1 MKLVQGVSTKK
12 VLAYTL
18 LPGIVPRL
26 RDFASSGFCWLASL
40 MASLYAAVGLLPAN
54 HPYLNGANTGR
65 FGMRHVMVEAGRRLK
80 FDRHHVD
87 QLVIYFTLLTGF
99 VLLLA
104 QIAILVF
111 SFVFQ
116 PALAGP
122 LPFLGLF
129 VTPDPVDDV
138 AYMLLDRVFA
148 VPDLYGSRFDPAIIG
163 MTPFSHALHELFQF
177 YNQAMLIVGVFILL
191 YYIIILVAETAQSG
205 TPFGKRFDSV
215 WAPIRLVF
223 AIGLLVPLNY
233 GYNSAQY
240 IVLYAAKYGSSFATN
255 GWHIYNRT
263 VVGTGIVCGL
273 GGSSNAIGECD
284 DHLIATP
291 RAQNIMHLVQF
302 MTIARACKVA
312 YENVY
317 RGPDAANPAMEI
329 KPYLVRKTATGQEYR
344 EVMLG
349 GSVSPTW
356 QEAVEFYNYGDIL
369 IVFGHQDDSYTKDNG
384 SVRPYCGELVVST
397 SDVTQPGVTDLQE
410 MYYGPLVM
418 SIWEYD
424 AIGDL
429 GRKAAA
435 MYIPSFANQYGD
447 PCSIEIGGNSSLWG
461 DVGACSN
468 GRSSG
473 FPNAVYGHSM
483 ETTYTAVVE
492 GMVQVSRDIMVT
504 NLNMSVTNEIL
515 DRGWGGAGIWYNQIA
530 EWNGSLFSAVIN
542 IPTPKTMP
550 LIMKEVES
558 QKAGADQDAS
568 VCERYTPYLA
578 TKDRSADIQLDAA
591 ARPIAEML
599 NSLYK
604 YWRCQNPTER
614 TENKASGNVVFDTLG
629 AIFGLQ
635 GLFTIRENATT
646 HPMAQ
651 LAGIGRGIVESA
663 IRNLMAAMT
672 FSFLGGYA
680 EIIEPHRGGGW
691 HVASGIAIT
700 LTTMGLS
707 IGFILYYVLPFLPFM
722 YFYFAVGAWLKSVF
736 EAMVGVPLWALA
748 HLRIHGNGLHGDTAL
763 NGYFLIFEIFVR
775 PILTVFGLLAS
786 MVIFAAMVRTLNGIF
801 PMVTANLTGFD
812 ADSPKVSG
820 KILGIEFKRAVV
832 DEFFFTV
839 IYTVIVYMIG
849 LSSFKMIDMVPNEI
863 LRWMGNNAAS
873 FAKQEDINGSMSTF
887 INYAAISGAGLA
899 SKAAGAANQSARVL
913 GNVAGFPFGMM
924 ANATRDKGAQ
934 ARGAPGD
941 GGGGSGGSG
950 GGGSGGGGT
959 P

>member
-1 MKLVQGVSTKK
+1 MKFVQGVSTKK
-12 VLAYTL
+12 VLTYTL

-26 RDFASSGFCWLASL
+26 RDFASSGFTWLASL

-80 FDRHHVD
+80 FDRQHAD
-87 QLVIYFTLLTGF
+87 QIVIYFTLLTGF

-104 QIAILVF
+104 QIALLVF

-116 PALAGP
+116 PALAGA
-122 LPFLGLF
+122 PFLGLF
-129 VTPDPVDDV
+129 VTPDPENDV

-148 VPDLYGSRFDPAIIG
+148 VPDLYGSRFDPAIVG
-163 MTPFSHALHELFQF
+163 MTPFSSGLHELFQF

-255 GWHIYNRT
+255 GWNVYNET
-263 VVGTGIVCGL
+263 VAAAGIACGL
-273 GGSSNAIGECD
+273 GGSSNAVGECD

-291 RAQNIMHLVQF
+291 RTQDVIHLIQF
-302 MTIARACKVA
+302 VSIARACKVA
-312 YENVY
+312 YDHVY
-317 RGPDAANPAMEI
+317 RGAAGSPPQREI
-329 KPYLVRKTATGQEYR
+329 RPYLVRKTAAGQEYQ
-344 EVMLG
+344 EVTNG
-349 GSVSPTW
+349 PSPGW
-356 QEAVEFYNYGDIL
+356 QQAVQFYNYGDIL
-369 IVFGHQDDSYTKDNG
+369 VVFGDQNDLYTKDTG
-384 SVRPYCGELVVST
+384 SVKPYCGELIIPT
-397 SDVTQPGVTDLQE
+397 NDVTQPGPVDIQE
-410 MYYGPLVM
+410 MYYAMVM
-418 SIWEYD
+418 TMWDD
-424 AIGDL
+424 ARFDEL
-429 GRKAAA
+429 GQKAAA
-435 MYIPSFANQYGD
+435 MYDMSPPGVGPCQVQISVGDVGPCNNGRSNSFPDATFGQEINDAYFATSGAI
-447 PCSIEIGGNSSLWG
+447 IEIG
-461 DVGACSN
+461 
-468 GRSSG
+468 
-473 FPNAVYGHSM
+473 
-483 ETTYTAVVE
+483 
-492 GMVQVSRDIMVT
+492 RDAMVT
-504 NLNMSVTNEIL
+504 NLNMTVTQEML

-530 EWNGSLFSAVIN
+530 EWNGSLFAAAIN

-550 LIMKEVES
+550 LVMKEVES
-558 QKAGADQDAS
+558 QKAGTDQDAP
-568 VCERYTPYLA
+568 VCERYSPYLA
-578 TKDRSADIQLDAA
+578 TKDRSGDIKLDPAA
-591 ARPIAEML
+591 LPIAEML
-599 NSLYK
+599 NDLYK

-651 LAGIGRGIVESA
+651 LASIGRSIVESA
-663 IRNLMAAMT
+663 IRNLMSAMV
-672 FSFLGGYA
+672 FSFMGGFA
-680 EIIEPHRGGGW
+680 EIADKGRGGAF
-691 HVASGIAIT
+691 HMFSGIFIT

-722 YFYFAVGAWLKSVF
+722 YFYFAVGAWVKAIF

-812 ADSPKVSG
+812 ADSPKVAG
-820 KILGIEFKRAVV
+820 KVLGIEFKRAVV

-849 LSSFKMIDMVPNEI
+849 LSSFKMIDMVPNNI

-873 FAKQEDINGSMSTF
+873 FAANEQIEQSMGTF
-887 INYAAISGAGLA
+887 IQYAAISGAGLTG
-899 SKAAGAANQSARVL
+899 KAAGAANQLARL
-913 GNVAGFPFGMM
+913 GGNISGLPFGLV
-924 ANATRDKGAQ
+924 ANATRGKGAQ
-934 ARGAPGD
+934 AGGTPGSGGAPGGGAPG
-941 GGGGSGGSG
+941 GGGGS
-950 GGGSGGGGT
+950 T

>member
-1 MKLVQGVSTKK
+1 
-12 VLAYTL
+12 
-18 LPGIVPRL
+18 
-26 RDFASSGFCWLASL
+26 

-65 FGMRHVMVEAGRRLK
+65 FGMRHVMVEAGRRLT
-80 FDRHHVD
+80 FDRRHAD
-87 QLVIYFTLLTGF
+87 QIVIYFTLLLGF

-116 PALAGP
+116 PALAGA
-122 LPFLGLF
+122 PFLGLF
-129 VTPDPVDDV
+129 VTPDPENDV

-148 VPDLYGSRFDPAIIG
+148 VPELYGSRFDPAIDG
-163 MTPFSHALHELFQF
+163 MTPFSVGLHELFQF

-255 GWHIYNRT
+255 GWNIYNET
-263 VVGTGIVCGL
+263 VAAAGIACGL
-273 GGSSNAIGECD
+273 GASSNAIGECD

-291 RAQNIMHLVQF
+291 RTQDVIHLVQF
-302 MTIARACKVA
+302 VSIARACKVA
-312 YENVY
+312 YEHVY
-317 RGPDAANPAMEI
+317 RGPASGSPQMEI
-329 KPYLVRKTATGQEYR
+329 RPYLVRKTATGQEYR
-344 EVMLG
+344 EITAG
-349 GSVSPTW
+349 PSPNW

-369 IVFGHQDDSYTKDNG
+369 IVFGQQNDAHTKATG
-384 SVRPYCGELVVST
+384 SVQPYCGELIVPT
-397 SDVTQPGVTDLQE
+397 NDVTQPGPVDIQE
-410 MYYGPLVM
+410 MYYAMVVGM
-418 SIWEYD
+418 WDD
-424 AIGDL
+424 ARLDEL

-435 MYIPSFANQYGD
+435 MYGLSPPGVG
-447 PCSIEIGGNSSLWG
+447 PCQVEISVG
-461 DVGACSN
+461 DVGPCNN
-468 GRSSG
+468 GRSNS
-473 FPNAVYGHSM
+473 FPDATFGQQLNFAYF
-483 ETTYTAVVE
+483 TTSSAILE
-492 GMVQVSRDIMVT
+492 IGRDAMVT
-504 NLNMSVTNEIL
+504 NLNMTVTDEML
-515 DRGWGGAGIWYNQIA
+515 ARGWGGAGIWYNQIA
-530 EWNGSLFSAVIN
+530 EWNGSLFAAAIN

-550 LIMKEVES
+550 LVMKEVES
-558 QKAGADQDAS
+558 QKAGTDQDAP
-568 VCERYTPYLA
+568 VCERYSPYLA
-578 TKDRSADIQLDAA
+578 TKDRSGDIKLDPAA
-591 ARPIAEML
+591 LPIAEML
-599 NSLYK
+599 NDLYK

-651 LAGIGRGIVESA
+651 LASIGRSIVESA
-663 IRNLMAAMT
+663 IRNLMTAMV
-672 FSFLGGYA
+672 FSFMGGFA
-680 EIIEPHRGGGW
+680 EIADQGRGGAF
-691 HVASGIAIT
+691 HMLSGIFIT

-722 YFYFAVGAWLKSVF
+722 YFYFAVGAWVKAIF

-748 HLRIHGNGLHGDTAL
+748 HLRIHGNGLHGDAAL

-812 ADSPKVSG
+812 ADSPKVAG
-820 KILGIEFKRAVV
+820 KILGVEFKRAVV

-849 LSSFKMIDMVPNEI
+849 LSSFKMIDMVPNNI
-863 LRWMGNNAAS
+863 LRWMGNNASS
-873 FAKQEDINGSMSTF
+873 FAANEQIEASVGTF
-887 INYAAISGAGLA
+887 INYAAISGAQLTGQ
-899 SKAAGAANQSARVL
+899 AARAANQLARVG
-913 GNVAGFPFGMM
+913 GNVAGLPFGLM
-924 ANATRDKGAQ
+924 ANATRGKGAQ
-934 ARGAPGD
+934 GAGTP
-941 GGGGSGGSG
+941 GSGGP
-950 GGGSGGGGT
+950 GSGGPSGGPSGGT

>member
-1 MKLVQGVSTKK
+1 MLRGFFIKVKLVQGVSTKK

-26 RDFASSGFCWLASL
+26 RDFASSGFSWLASL

-54 HPYLNGANTGR
+54 HPYLNGANAGR

-80 FDRHHVD
+80 FDRQHAD
-87 QLVIYFTLLTGF
+87 QIVIYFTLLTGF

-116 PALAGP
+116 PALAAA
-122 LPFLGLF
+122 PFLGLF
-129 VTPDPVDDV
+129 VTPDPEDDV

-148 VPDLYGSRFDPAIIG
+148 VPNLYGSRFDPAIAG
-163 MTPFSHALHELFQF
+163 MTPFSVGLHELFQF

-191 YYIIILVAETAQSG
+191 YYIVILVAETAQSG

-255 GWHIYNRT
+255 GWHIYNQT
-263 VVGTGIVCGL
+263 VAAAGASCSL
-273 GGSSNAIGECD
+273 GASSNAVGECD

-291 RAQNIMHLVQF
+291 RAQDVIHLVQF
-302 MTIARACKVA
+302 VSVARACKVA
-312 YENVY
+312 YEHVY
-317 RGPDAANPAMEI
+317 RGPSSGAAQMEI
-329 KPYLVRKTATGQEYR
+329 RPYLVRKTATSQDYQQITAGP
-344 EVMLG
+344 
-349 GSVSPTW
+349 SPSW
-356 QEAVEFYNYGDIL
+356 QQAVEFYNYGDIL
-369 IVFGHQDDSYTKDNG
+369 IVFGQQRNTHTKDTG
-384 SVRPYCGELVVST
+384 TVRPYCGELIVPT
-397 SDVTQPGVTDLQE
+397 NDVTQPGPVDIQE
-410 MYYGPLVM
+410 MYYALIM
-418 SIWEYD
+418 TMWED
-424 AIGDL
+424 PRLDEL
-429 GRKAAA
+429 GQKAAA
-435 MYIPSFANQYGD
+435 MYGLSPPGVG
-447 PCSIEIGGNSSLWG
+447 PCSVAISVG
-461 DVGACSN
+461 DVGPCNN
-468 GRSSG
+468 GRSNS
-473 FPNAVYGHSM
+473 FPDASFGQQLNYAYF
-483 ETTYTAVVE
+483 TTSEAIIQI
-492 GMVQVSRDIMVT
+492 GRDAMVT
-504 NLNMSVTNEIL
+504 NLNMTVTQDML

-530 EWNGSLFSAVIN
+530 EWNGSLFAAAIN

-550 LIMKEVES
+550 LVMKEVES
-558 QKAGADQDAS
+558 QKAGTDQDAP
-568 VCERYTPYLA
+568 VCERYSPYLA
-578 TKDRSADIQLDAA
+578 TKDRSGDIKLSAA
-591 ARPIAEML
+591 ELPIAEML
-599 NSLYK
+599 NDLYK

-651 LAGIGRGIVESA
+651 LAGIGRSIVESA
-663 IRNLMAAMT
+663 IRNLMVSMG
-672 FSFLGGYA
+672 FSFMGGMI
-680 EIIEPHRGGGW
+680 EIMNPHSGGAW
-691 HVASGIAIT
+691 FVASKIAVT

-722 YFYFAVGAWLKSVF
+722 YFYFAVGAWVKAVF

-748 HLRIHGNGLHGDTAL
+748 HLRIHGNGLHGDAAL

-812 ADSPKVSG
+812 VDSPKVSG
-820 KILGIEFKRAVV
+820 KILGVEFKRAVV

-849 LSSFKMIDMVPNEI
+849 LASFKMIDMVPNNI
-863 LRWMGNNAAS
+863 LRWMGNNVGS
-873 FAKQEDINGSMSTF
+873 FAAQEDIQGSMGTF
-887 INYAAISGAGLA
+887 VQYAAISGAGLTGQ
-899 SKAAGAANQSARVL
+899 AAQAANMSARVL
-913 GNVAGFPFGMM
+913 GNAVGLPFGLM
-924 ANATRDKGAQ
+924 ANRTRDKGAQ
-934 ARGAPGD
+934 AGGKVGGNNDQGKAGSDGAK
-941 GGGGSGGSG
+941 GSDD
-950 GGGSGGGGT
+950 
-959 P
+959 